1 MTAPVGPSRSP
12 PQLSSDSRAAP
23 VIVVIPGD
31 RASLGLVQA
40 ITPEVLNHR
49 TLGVHDP
56 PEFVI
61 LFFLLREEAEVEK
74 GVPYKLSLLVL
85 DEVWPDHLLH
95 YCPRRP
101 SATKS
106 ESPGSSGPDEL
117 VPSASQRPLL

>member
-74 GVPYKLSLLVL
+74 GVTVYALAPHS
-85 DEVWPDHLLH
+85 
-95 YCPRRP
+95 R
-101 SATKS
+101 
-106 ESPGSSGPDEL
+106 
-117 VPSASQRPLL
+117 